1 MSYMNAMSLEVDE
14 LAQLAARW
22 GGYPHTFG
30 DELHEAGWR
39 SPTEVGVA
47 LKALREGDLPRAAII
62 LQGHG
67 DANPVSV
74 EEPS

>member
-1 MSYMNAMSLEVDE
+1 MKNIAIEVDE
-14 LAQLAARW
+14 LLDILGDPRVSLAEV
-22 GGYPHTFG
+22 G
-30 DELHEAGWR
+30 DELHDAGWR
-39 SPTEVGVA
+39 SPTEVSVA

-67 DANPVSV
+67 DANPVST

>member
-1 MSYMNAMSLEVDE
+1 MGYMNGMAVEVEE
-14 LAQLAARW
+14 LVETVVMNDGL
-22 GGYPHTFG
+22 GGLG

-39 SPTEVGVA
+39 SPTEVSVA
-47 LKALREGDLPRAAII
+47 LRALREGDLPRAAII